1 MRAGTPLAPCYPAG
15 DSAGGDG
22 LSDGLGHAAIEDAI
36 VQIGPRRARR
46 LLDGLGAGWAA
57 TIDADP
63 ERVFATLRGMGR
75 RRARE
80 AADAWRLLRV
90 VAARPRI

>member
-1 MRAGTPLAPCYPAG
+1 M
-15 DSAGGDG
+15 
-22 LSDGLGHAAIEDAI
+22 SDVLPELLTSI
-36 VQIGPRRARR
+36 VHIGPRRARR
-46 LLDGLGAGWAA
+46 LLDGLGAGWAS

-80 AADAWRLLRV
+80 AADGWRQLRA
-90 VAARPRI
+90 VAVGTHRTTAVKR

>member
-1 MRAGTPLAPCYPAG
+1 M
-15 DSAGGDG
+15 
-22 LSDGLGHAAIEDAI
+22 SDALPESLTSI
-36 VQIGPRRARR
+36 VHIGPRRARR
-46 LLDGLGAGWAA
+46 LLDGLGAGWAS

-80 AADAWRLLRV
+80 AADGWRQLRAV
-90 VAARPRI
+90 DVGTHGTTAVKR

>member
-1 MRAGTPLAPCYPAG
+1 MSDVVPELL
-15 DSAGGDG
+15 
-22 LSDGLGHAAIEDAI
+22 LSI
-36 VQIGPRRARR
+36 VHIGPRRARR
-46 LLDGLGAGWAA
+46 LLDGLGAGWAS

-80 AADAWRLLRV
+80 AADAWRQLRA
-90 VAARPRI
+90 VAVGRHRTTALKR